1 MSQKEDF
8 SELQKLLRLKR
19 LETPGQ
25 EYFDHFV
32 DAFHTYQRREIL
44 QKEEPWYAKAVEV
57 LFEPWVAG
65 IPRLATVAASAACL
79 LAGVAFFLGPIHTGS
94 APLADGK
101 LAPPRGIVVAASQ
114 TEESLEIQP
123 ELIDTAAGGDATELR
138 PLYVNGHG
146 AVAYD
151 SRLAF

>member
-1 MSQKEDF
+1 MNQKDDF
-8 SELQKLLRLKR
+8 TQLQKLLQLKR

-25 EYFDHFV
+25 EYFDRFV
-32 DAFHTYQRREIL
+32 DAFHQYQRQEIL
-44 QKEEPWYAKAVEV
+44 REEPWYAKLAEV

-65 IPRLATVAASAACL
+65 VPRLATVAASAACL
-79 LAGVAFFLGPIHTGS
+79 IAGVAFFLGPVGAGS
-94 APLADGK
+94 AQLADGK
-101 LAPPRGIVVAASQ
+101 VAHARGIIVASSQ
-114 TEESLEIQP
+114 NDDSIQIQP
-123 ELIDTAAGGDATELR
+123 ELIETAAGGEGTQLR

>member
-19 LETPGQ
+19 LETPGR
-25 EYFDHFV
+25 EYFDRFV

-44 QKEEPWYAKAVEV
+44 QEEPWYAKVVEV

-65 IPRLATVAASAACL
+65 VPRLATVAASAACL
-79 LAGVAFFLGPIHTGS
+79 LAGVAFFLGPIQSGTAS
-94 APLADGK
+94 LADGK
-101 LAPPRGIVVAASQ
+101 VAHPKGIVVAATHQ
-114 TEESLEIQP
+114 DDSLQIQP
-123 ELIDTAAGGDATELR
+123 ELIETAAGGDTTELR

>member
-8 SELQKLLRLKR
+8 SELQKLLRVKR

-25 EYFDHFV
+25 EYFNRFV

-44 QKEEPWYAKAVEV
+44 QEEPWYSKVVEV
-57 LFEPWVAG
+57 LFEPWLAG
-65 IPRLATVAASAACL
+65 VPRLATVAASAACL
-79 LAGVAFFLGPIHTGS
+79 LAGVAFFLGPIHSGS
-94 APLADGK
+94 VNLADGK
-101 LAPPRGIVVAASQ
+101 VAHPRGIVVAASQ
-114 TEESLEIQP
+114 TEQSLQIQP
-123 ELIDTAAGGDATELR
+123 ELIDTAAGGDTTELR

>member
-19 LETPGQ
+19 LETPGK
-25 EYFDHFV
+25 EYFNRFV

-44 QKEEPWYAKAVEV
+44 QEEPWYAKVVEV

-65 IPRLATVAASAACL
+65 VPRLATVAASAACL
-79 LAGVAFFLGPIHTGS
+79 LAGVAFFLSPVQSGS
-94 APLADGK
+94 AQLADGK
-101 LAPPRGIVVAASQ
+101 VAHPRGIVVASAQ
-114 TEESLEIQP
+114 IDESLQIQP

>member
-25 EYFDHFV
+25 EYFNRFV

-44 QKEEPWYAKAVEV
+44 QEEPWYAKVVEV

-65 IPRLATVAASAACL
+65 VPRLATVAASAACL
-79 LAGVAFFLGPIHTGS
+79 LAGVAFFLGPIQSGS
-94 APLADGK
+94 AQLADGK
-101 LAPPRGIVVAASQ
+101 VAHPRGILVAAS
-114 TEESLEIQP
+114 TEAQSLQIQP
-123 ELIDTAAGGDATELR
+123 ELIDTAAGGDTTELR

>member
-1 MSQKEDF
+1 MNQKQDF

-19 LETPGQ
+19 LETPGKA
-25 EYFDHFV
+25 YFDRFV
-32 DAFHTYQRREIL
+32 DAFHQYQRQEIL
-44 QKEEPWYAKAVEV
+44 REEPWYAKVVEI
-57 LFEPWVAG
+57 LMEPWVGG
-65 IPRLATVAASAACL
+65 IPRLATVTASAACL
-79 LAGVAFFLGPIHTGS
+79 VAGIAFFLGPVAPGF

-101 LAPPRGIVVAASQ
+101 VAHAKGIIVAANS
-114 TEESLEIQP
+114 TEDSLQIQP
-123 ELIDTAAGGDATELR
+123 ELIETAAGGEVTQLR

>member
-8 SELQKLLRLKR
+8 SELQKLLRVKR
-19 LETPGQ
+19 LETPGSQ
-25 EYFDHFV
+25 YFDRFV

-44 QKEEPWYAKAVEV
+44 QEERWYSKVVEV

-65 IPRLATVAASAACL
+65 VPRLATVAASAACL
-79 LAGVAFFLGPIHTGS
+79 LAGVAFFLGPIHSGS
-94 APLADGK
+94 INLADGK
-101 LAPPRGIVVAASQ
+101 VVHPRGIVVAASQ
-114 TEESLEIQP
+114 TEQSLQIQP
-123 ELIDTAAGGDATELR
+123 ELIDTAAGGDTTELR

>member
-1 MSQKEDF
+1 MTPKDDF
-8 SELQKLLRLKR
+8 TELQKLLQLKR

-25 EYFDHFV
+25 EYFDRFV

-44 QKEEPWYAKAVEV
+44 QEEPWYAKVVEV

-65 IPRLATVAASAACL
+65 VPRLATVAASAACL
-79 LAGVAFFLGPIHTGS
+79 LAGVAFFLGPIQSGS
-94 APLADGK
+94 AQLADGK
-101 LAPPRGIVVAASQ
+101 VAHPRGIVVASAQ
-114 TEESLEIQP
+114 NDESLQIQP
-123 ELIDTAAGGDATELR
+123 ELIETAAGGDTTEIQ

>member
-25 EYFDHFV
+25 EYFDRFV

-44 QKEEPWYAKAVEV
+44 QEEPWYAKVVEV

-65 IPRLATVAASAACL
+65 VPRLATVAASAACL
-79 LAGVAFFLGPIHTGS
+79 LAGVAFFLGPIQSGS
-94 APLADGK
+94 AQLADGK
-101 LAPPRGIVVAASQ
+101 VAHPRGILVAASQ
-114 TEESLEIQP
+114 EAQSLQIQP
-123 ELIDTAAGGDATELR
+123 ELIDTAAGGDTTELR

>member
-25 EYFDHFV
+25 EYFDRFV
-32 DAFHTYQRREIL
+32 DAFHSYQRREIL
-44 QKEEPWYAKAVEV
+44 QEEPWYAKVVEV

-65 IPRLATVAASAACL
+65 VPRLATVAASAACL
-79 LAGVAFFLGPIHTGS
+79 LAGVAFFLGPIQSGS
-94 APLADGK
+94 AQLADGK
-101 LAPPRGIVVAASQ
+101 VAHPRGILVAASQ
-114 TEESLEIQP
+114 EAQSLQIQP
-123 ELIDTAAGGDATELR
+123 ELIDTAAGGDTTELR

>member
-8 SELQKLLRLKR
+8 SELQKLLRLKK

-25 EYFDHFV
+25 EYFDRFV

-44 QKEEPWYAKAVEV
+44 QEEPWYAKVVEV

-65 IPRLATVAASAACL
+65 VPRLATVAASAACL
-79 LAGVAFFLGPIHTGS
+79 LAGVAFFLGPIHSGS
-94 APLADGK
+94 VTLADGK
-101 LAPPRGIVVAASQ
+101 VAHPRGIVVAVAQKESSQ
-114 TEESLEIQP
+114 IQP
-123 ELIDTAAGGDATELR
+123 ELIETAAGGDTAELR

>member
-25 EYFDHFV
+25 EYFNRFV

-44 QKEEPWYAKAVEV
+44 QEEPWYAKVVEV

-65 IPRLATVAASAACL
+65 VPRLATVAASAACL
-79 LAGVAFFLGPIHTGS
+79 LAGVAFFLGPIQSGS
-94 APLADGK
+94 AQLADGK
-101 LAPPRGIVVAASQ
+101 VAHPRGILVAASQ
-114 TEESLEIQP
+114 EAQSLQIQP
-123 ELIDTAAGGDATELR
+123 ELIETAAGGDTTELR

>member
-25 EYFDHFV
+25 EYFNRFV

-44 QKEEPWYAKAVEV
+44 QEEPWYAKVVEV

-65 IPRLATVAASAACL
+65 VPRLATVAASAACL
-79 LAGVAFFLGPIHTGS
+79 LAGVAFFLSPVQSGS
-94 APLADGK
+94 AQLADGK
-101 LAPPRGIVVAASQ
+101 VAHPRGIVVASAQ
-114 TEESLEIQP
+114 IDESLQIQP

>member
-1 MSQKEDF
+1 MTQKEDF

-25 EYFDHFV
+25 EYFNRFV

-44 QKEEPWYAKAVEV
+44 QAEPWYAKVVEV

-65 IPRLATVAASAACL
+65 VPRLATVAASAACL
-79 LAGVAFFLGPIHTGS
+79 IAGVAFFLGPIQSGT
-94 APLADGK
+94 AQLADGK
-101 LAPPRGIVVAASQ
+101 VAHPKGIVVAAAHQ
-114 TEESLEIQP
+114 DDSLQIQP
-123 ELIDTAAGGDATELR
+123 ELIETAAGGDTAELR

>member
-8 SELQKLLRLKR
+8 SELQKLLQLKR
-19 LETPGQ
+19 LETPGPD
-25 EYFDHFV
+25 YFERFV
-32 DAFHTYQRREIL
+32 DAFHIYQRREIL
-44 QKEEPWYAKAVEV
+44 QKEPWYSKVVEV

-65 IPRLATVAASAACL
+65 VPRLATVAASVACL
-79 LAGVAFFLGPIHTGS
+79 LGGVAFFLGPIQSGS
-94 APLADGK
+94 VTLANGK
-101 LAPPRGIVVAASQ
+101 VAHPRGILVAASQ
-114 TEESLEIQP
+114 KEESLQIQP
-123 ELIDTAAGGDATELR
+123 ELIDTAAGGETTELR

>member
-1 MSQKEDF
+1 MTQKEDF
-8 SELQKLLRLKR
+8 SDLQKLLRLKR

-25 EYFDHFV
+25 EYFDRFV

-44 QKEEPWYAKAVEV
+44 QEEPWYAKVVEV
-57 LFEPWVAG
+57 LFEPWVVG
-65 IPRLATVAASAACL
+65 VPRLATVAVSAACL
-79 LAGVAFFLGPIHTGS
+79 LAGVAFFLGPIQSGS
-94 APLADGK
+94 AQLADGK
-101 LAPPRGIVVAASQ
+101 VAHPRGILVAASQ
-114 TEESLEIQP
+114 GDQSLQIQP
-123 ELIDTAAGGDATELR
+123 ELIETAAGGDTTELR

>member
-1 MSQKEDF
+1 MTHKDDF

-25 EYFDHFV
+25 EYFNRFV

-44 QKEEPWYAKAVEV
+44 QEEPWYAKVVEV

-65 IPRLATVAASAACL
+65 VPRLATVAASAACL
-79 LAGVAFFLGPIHTGS
+79 LAGVAFFLGPIQSGT
-94 APLADGK
+94 AQLADGK
-101 LAPPRGIVVAASQ
+101 VAHPKGIVVAAAHQ
-114 TEESLEIQP
+114 DDSLQIQP
-123 ELIDTAAGGDATELR
+123 ELIETAAGGDTAELR

>member
-19 LETPGQ
+19 LETPGE
-25 EYFDHFV
+25 EYFDRFV
-32 DAFHTYQRREIL
+32 DAFHSYQRREIL
-44 QKEEPWYAKAVEV
+44 QEEPWYAKVVEV

-65 IPRLATVAASAACL
+65 VPRLATVAASAACL
-79 LAGVAFFLGPIHTGS
+79 LAGVAFFLGPIQSGS
-94 APLADGK
+94 AQLADGK
-101 LAPPRGIVVAASQ
+101 VAHPRGILVAASQ
-114 TEESLEIQP
+114 EAQSLQIQP
-123 ELIDTAAGGDATELR
+123 ELIDTAAGGDTTELR

>member
-1 MSQKEDF
+1 MTHKEDF

-25 EYFDHFV
+25 EYFNRFV

-44 QKEEPWYAKAVEV
+44 QEEPWYAKVVEV

-65 IPRLATVAASAACL
+65 VPRLATVAASAACL
-79 LAGVAFFLGPIHTGS
+79 LAGVAFFLGPIQSGP
-94 APLADGK
+94 AQLADGK
-101 LAPPRGIVVAASQ
+101 MVHPKGIVVAAAHQ
-114 TEESLEIQP
+114 DDSLQIQP
-123 ELIDTAAGGDATELR
+123 ELIETAAGGDTAELR

>member
-1 MSQKEDF
+1 MTQKEDF

-19 LETPGQ
+19 LETPGK
-25 EYFDHFV
+25 EYFDRFV

-44 QKEEPWYAKAVEV
+44 QEEPWYAKVVEV

-65 IPRLATVAASAACL
+65 VPRLATVAASAACL
-79 LAGVAFFLGPIHTGS
+79 LAGVAFFLGPIQSGS
-94 APLADGK
+94 AQLADGK
-101 LAPPRGIVVAASQ
+101 VAHPRGILVESSQ
-114 TEESLEIQP
+114 GDQSLQIQP
-123 ELIDTAAGGDATELR
+123 ELIDTAAGGDTTELR

>member
-1 MSQKEDF
+1 MSPNQDF

-25 EYFDHFV
+25 EYFDRFV

-44 QKEEPWYAKAVEV
+44 QEEPWYAKVVEV

-65 IPRLATVAASAACL
+65 VPRLATVAASAACL
-79 LAGVAFFLGPIHTGS
+79 LAGVAFFLGPIQSG
-94 APLADGK
+94 PVQLADGK
-101 LAPPRGIVVAASQ
+101 VAHPRGIVVASAQ
-114 TEESLEIQP
+114 KDESLQIQP
-123 ELIDTAAGGDATELR
+123 ELINTAAGGDATELR